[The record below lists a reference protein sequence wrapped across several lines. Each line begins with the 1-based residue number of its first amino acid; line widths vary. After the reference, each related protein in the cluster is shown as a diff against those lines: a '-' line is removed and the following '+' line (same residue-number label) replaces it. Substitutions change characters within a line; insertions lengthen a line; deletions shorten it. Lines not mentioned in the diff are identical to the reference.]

1 MPPINDL
8 SPDPGVTLSFLNDA
22 FGHIVERG
30 LIEIAHSG
38 PDGGAINRARL
49 FENTPEGRFEAAEH
63 AAKVNASTGQNVY
76 FAPSLR
82 KPDADRGK
90 RARKGDVLGAA
101 MLWADFDAP
110 GSQAAGRLAYN
121 AVSVAPHLAVVTGT
135 KPDMRAQAF
144 WLLDDLV
151 TDQDRLDEMLA
162 GVHVGLGF
170 VADPKVVNAD
180 RIMRLPGCIAWP
192 KPGKEGRVPEVTG
205 LHRPKAAPASRYA
218 PSAIEG
224 VFPRRDPVAAR
235 KGEDVAPRGDLLAHT
250 SPAPSTTVA
259 PAPALV
265 VQEREFDMLGRRI
278 DGRDEYAMQIIG
290 GAIRNLTAKL
300 GRWPNAEEIAREAW
314 PTFERGVAPKNPSST
329 LEAEGRGWTWFAEK
343 CSTHARRAAGGQI
356 AGMETVE
363 KAIAGAAAQGRVQVF
378 GQPDPAAVQTAV
390 SERATGLL
398 ARMVRGSDIKADL
411 NRRYV
416 VKRWLYADTLGVTYG
431 APGSS
436 KSFFV
441 LDLLRH
447 VVSGEEWRGN
457 RVRRAP
463 VLYIAGEGAAGI
475 FNRVVAAGGV
485 GEGFVFLPSLVDL
498 CSNEVDARAI
508 VEAFRAL
515 APEAGMPGVIVI
527 DTLARAMGG
536 GDENASQDMGRLI
549 RHADLLRELTG
560 AHVHLVHHS
569 GKDTGKGA
577 RGHSSLLGAL
587 DTEIHVEELDDGVRI
602 ATITKQKDGEEGLTA
617 AYTLARVDLGTD
629 LDGEIVSSCIVEPC
643 DVPEKGASAKLTQE
657 QRRVLDALRE
667 FITDHGV
674 PNPGGAG
681 WPEIG
686 VRKTVDLA
694 TFKAFAAAREPDA
707 DEPAKA
713 NRRVRD
719 MPKKLHGHGITCTNE
734 GRIWIVP
741 KGDDATT

>member
-1 MPPINDL
+1 MSNASTSSPRDAALAYASAGIPVFPCRQDKRPLVSGGFKSATSDPAKVGEYWDRWPDALIGMPTGERSGIFALDLDIDRDTGEHVGEASLAAAGLAEVLDGAIEVRTPSGGRHFYFRHDGELRNSAGRLGRKIDVRGEGGYVCVPGSGGYRWAGRTIFERDVPSIPCALLDALTAPKIDATQETGSNVVHL
-8 SPDPGVTLSFLNDA
+8 SPMQALARQLARPTAGSSNAWAEQALNAEIGRVMAAGKGERNHTLNRAA
-22 FGHIVERG
+22 FSVGQIVAGGG
-30 LIEIAHSG
+30 LDRTTAEEALARAGRAIGLEAEEITKTIASG
-38 PDGGAINRARL
+38 LDGGAVEPRTA
-49 FENTPEGRFEAAEH
+49 PER
-63 AAKVNASTGQNVY
+63 VQ
-76 FAPSLR
+76 
-82 KPDADRGK
+82 DR
-90 RARKGDVLGAA
+90 V
-101 MLWADFDAP
+101 
-110 GSQAAGRLAYN
+110 
-121 AVSVAPHLAVVTGT
+121 
-135 KPDMRAQAF
+135 QAF
-144 WLLDDLV
+144 
-151 TDQDRLDEMLA
+151 
-162 GVHVGLGF
+162 
-170 VADPKVVNAD
+170 
-180 RIMRLPGCIAWP
+180 
-192 KPGKEGRVPEVTG
+192 
-205 LHRPKAAPASRYA
+205 
-218 PSAIEG
+218 
-224 VFPRRDPVAAR
+224 
-235 KGEDVAPRGDLLAHT
+235 
-250 SPAPSTTVA
+250 
-259 PAPALV
+259 
-265 VQEREFDMLGRRI
+265 
-278 DGRDEYAMQIIG
+278 
-290 GAIRNLTAKL
+290 
-300 GRWPNAEEIAREAW
+300 
-314 PTFERGVAPKNPSST
+314 
-329 LEAEGRGWTWFAEK
+329 
-343 CSTHARRAAGGQI
+343 
-356 AGMETVE
+356 
-363 KAIAGAAAQGRVQVF
+363 AQL
-378 GQPDPAAVQTAV
+378 DPAAVKTAA
-390 SERATGLL
+390 SERAAGLL
-398 ARMVRGSDIKADL
+398 ARMVRGSEITADL

-447 VVSGEEWRGN
+447 VVSGEDWRGN

-498 CSNEVDARAI
+498 CSNEIDARAI

-515 APEAGMPGVIVI
+515 APEAEMPGVIVI

-587 DTEIHVEELDDGVRI
+587 DTEIHVEELDDGVRL

-617 AYTLARVDLGTD
+617 AYTLARVELGAD
-629 LDGEIVSSCIVEPC
+629 LDGEIVSSCVVEPC
-643 DVPEKGASAKLTQE
+643 EVPEKSASAKLTAE

-686 VRKTVDLA
+686 ARKTVDLA
-694 TFKAFAAAREPDA
+694 TFKAFAAEREPDA

-719 MPKKLHGHGITCTNE
+719 MLKKLHGHGITCTNE

-741 KGDDATT
+741 KGDDVTT

>member
-1 MPPINDL
+1 MFPCRQDKRPLVSGGFKSATSDPAKVAEYWDRWPDALIGMPTGERSGIFALDL
-8 SPDPGVTLSFLNDA
+8 DVDRDTGEHVGEASLAAV
-22 FGHIVERG
+22 G
-30 LIEIAHSG
+30 LAEVL
-38 PDGGAINRARL
+38 DGAIEVR
-49 FENTPEGRFEAAEH
+49 TPSGGRHF
-63 AAKVNASTGQNVY
+63 Y
-76 FAPSLR
+76 FRHNGELR
-82 KPDADRGK
+82 N
-90 RARKGDVLGAA
+90 
-101 MLWADFDAP
+101 
-110 GSQAAGRLAYN
+110 SAGRLGRKIDVRGEGGYVCVPGSGGYRWAGRTIFEREVPSIPS
-121 AVSVAPHLAVVTGT
+121 A
-135 KPDMRAQAF
+135 
-144 WLLDDLV
+144 LLDALTAPKIDATQEAGSDVVHLSPMQALARQLARP
-151 TDQDRLDEMLA
+151 TDGSPNAWAARAMNDEIA
-162 GVHVGLGF
+162 R
-170 VADPKVVNAD
+170 VVNAE
-180 RIMRLPGCIAWP
+180 PGT
-192 KPGKEGRVPEVTG
+192 RNHT
-205 LHRPKAAPASRYA
+205 LNKAAYA
-218 PSAIEG
+218 LGQI
-224 VFPRRDPVAAR
+224 VA
-235 KGEDVAPRGDLLAHT
+235 
-250 SPAPSTTVA
+250 
-259 PAPALV
+259 
-265 VQEREFDMLGRRI
+265 
-278 DGRDEYAMQIIG
+278 G
-290 GAIRNLTAKL
+290 GGLDRVT
-300 GRWPNAEEIAREAW
+300 AEEALARAGREIGLKANEIAA
-314 PTFERGVAPKNPSST
+314 T
-329 LEAEGRGWTWFAEK
+329 
-343 CSTHARRAAGGQI
+343 I
-356 AGMETVE
+356 ASGFT
-363 KAIAGAAAQGRVQVF
+363 AGAAEPRVAPERPKDRVQAF
-378 GQPDPAAVQTAV
+378 AQLDPAAVQNAV
-390 SERATGLL
+390 SERAAGLL
-398 ARMVRGSDIKADL
+398 ARMVRGSEITADL

-447 VVSGEEWRGN
+447 VVSGEDWRGN

-498 CSNEVDARAI
+498 CSNEIDARAI

-515 APEAGMPGVIVI
+515 APEAEMPGVIVI

-587 DTEIHVEELDDGVRI
+587 DTEIHVEELDDGVRL

-617 AYTLARVDLGTD
+617 AYTLARVELGAD

-643 DVPEKGASAKLTQE
+643 EAPEKNASAKLTAE

-667 FITDHGV
+667 FVTDHGV

-686 VRKTVDLA
+686 ARKTVDLA

-719 MPKKLHGHGITCTNE
+719 MLKKLHAHGITCTNE

-741 KGDDATT
+741 KGDDVTT